1 MVRTERVPGSM
12 KPGSALSK
20 RLEEAAKVA
29 GRAFGAS

>member
-1 MVRTERVPGSM
+1 M
-12 KPGSALSK
+12 KQGGALSK